1 MQDDLTE
8 RSYRGQV
15 FASKEARALYLA
27 SRGMQ
32 PQALRTKRRF
42 SPLMIFAGIAALV
55 VVAGAISNLATPKP
69 APVLKPGKPSEETL
83 AQMATLI
90 NLNGRLCARVTAVQP
105 IVKDE
110 YLISCIQNRDGTGIA
125 TYELNAAT
133 GRVK

>member
-1 MQDDLTE
+1 MQDDLAE

-32 PQALRTKRRF
+32 PQPLRTKRRF
-42 SPLMIFAGIAALV
+42 SPLMIFAGIAAAV
-55 VVAGAISNLATPKP
+55 FVAGAISNITNPKP
-69 APVLKPGKPSEETL
+69 TPVLKPGKPSEETL

-90 NLNGRLCARVTAVQP
+90 NLKGRLCARVTAVQP

-110 YLISCIQNRDGTGIA
+110 YLVSCIQNRDGTGIA
-125 TYELNAAT
+125 TYHFNSAT
-133 GRVK
+133 GQIK

>member
-1 MQDDLTE
+1 MQDDLSE

-27 SRGMQ
+27 SRGMEAK
-32 PQALRTKRRF
+32 PFGTKRAY
-42 SPLMIFAGIAALV
+42 SPLVIFAGIAAAV
-55 VVAGAISNLATPKP
+55 FVAGAISNLANPKP

-90 NLNGRLCARVTAVQP
+90 NLKGRLCARVTAVQP

-110 YLISCIQNRDGTGIA
+110 YLVSCIQNRDGTGIA

-133 GRVK
+133 GKVK